1 MSFFDW
7 MTETYGSQL
16 ERLTKTQKFYLLI
29 QIATKMG
36 ETCRNLEGSDPYYK
50 QVDDSELE
58 QFVELVYT
66 NVSWRD
72 VLSFLEALVSQIKTQ
87 PIPE

>member
-36 ETCRNLEGSDPYYK
+36 ETCQNLEGSDP
-50 QVDDSELE
+50 LT
-58 QFVELVYT
+58 T
-66 NVSWRD
+66 NR
-72 VLSFLEALVSQIKTQ
+72 
-87 PIPE
+87 

>member
-1 MSFFDW
+1 MNFFDW
-7 MTETYGSQL
+7 MTEVYGSQL

-36 ETCRNLEGSDPYYK
+36 ESCQNLEGYSPYYK
-50 QVDDSELE
+50 EVDDSELE

-66 NVSWRD
+66 NVQWRD
-72 VLSFLEALVSQIKTQ
+72 ALSFLETLVSQIKNQ